1 MNQMQ
6 QMLVEAQ
13 RMQRELQKA
22 HAELEQKEFKV
33 TKAGIVEVVMLG
45 SRKVKSIT
53 VDPEALSK
61 DNADMIDETLV
72 MALNEA
78 LDKIAEEEEAINEKI
93 TGAKGG
99 LPF

>member
-33 TKAGIVEVVMLG
+33 TKAGVVEVVMLG
-45 SRKVKSIT
+45 SRKIKSIK
-53 VDPEALSK
+53 VEPDALSK
-61 DNADMIDETLV
+61 ENEEMIEETLSL
-72 MALNEA
+72 AINEA
-78 LDKIAEEEEAINEKI
+78 LEKIAQAEEAINEKI

>member
-1 MNQMQ
+1 
-6 QMLVEAQ
+6 
-13 RMQRELQKA
+13 
-22 HAELEQKEFKV
+22 
-33 TKAGIVEVVMLG
+33 
-45 SRKVKSIT
+45 
-53 VDPEALSK
+53 
-61 DNADMIDETLV
+61 MIDETLV

>member
-45 SRKVKSIT
+45 SRKVKSIM